1 MNKIYEDLLKEADI
15 RITSNRLL
23 VLKTL
28 QEKMH
33 GAFSL
38 LDVESALPYMD
49 SSTIFRALTL
59 FAEKQLLHPIDD
71 GSEMQKYCV
80 CHCMHDDDGDC
91 HHGHHHK
98 HQGHVHLTCIKC
110 HETICLEDVPIPIVP
125 IPEGYDILE
134 SEYVIKGIC
143 PKCQKASSAP
153 HKQ

>member
-71 GSEMQKYCV
+71 GSGK
-80 CHCMHDDDGDC
+80 
-91 HHGHHHK
+91 
-98 HQGHVHLTCIKC
+98 
-110 HETICLEDVPIPIVP
+110 
-125 IPEGYDILE
+125 
-134 SEYVIKGIC
+134 VIII
-143 PKCQKASSAP
+143 SR
-153 HKQ
+153 

>member
-49 SSTIFRALTL
+49 S
-59 FAEKQLLHPIDD
+59 LHPNTVRPTACV
-71 GSEMQKYCV
+71 GQKRPS
-80 CHCMHDDDGDC
+80 G
-91 HHGHHHK
+91 
-98 HQGHVHLTCIKC
+98 T
-110 HETICLEDVPIPIVP
+110 
-125 IPEGYDILE
+125 
-134 SEYVIKGIC
+134 
-143 PKCQKASSAP
+143 
-153 HKQ
+153 